1 MIHQPLGGA
10 SGQATDV
17 EIRANELLRW
27 KKELTEIYEKT
38 TGQPLDKLKADMER
52 DKFMNAAEA
61 VAYGLV
67 DRIVSSRAEDD
78 QS

>member
-1 MIHQPLGGA
+1 M
-10 SGQATDV
+10 

-52 DKFMNAAEA
+52 DKFMTPQEA
-61 VAYGLV
+61 VAYGLA
-67 DRIVSSRAEDD
+67 DKIVNSRNEDNKKE
-78 QS
+78 S